1 MQVEADL
8 LRRVSVTERPTT
20 IIVLGIGQLIS
31 TYELNNMASWP
42 YDRHAIIV
50 RSYSDL
56 PTVESQL
63 SNAICASKYMTHS
76 SQVCVRWHRNANQC
90 TKCSVHLWMSPIF
103 TALHGMQ
110 TRSSDEN
117 ICPSVCPS
125 VKRVNCD
132 KTEEQSF
139 NLVFWEKIV
148 WWVRPLLHEILGQPA
163 PVGAKSPILNR

>member
-63 SNAICASKYMTHS
+63 SNAICASKYMTHY

-90 TKCSVHLWMSPIF
+90 TKCSVHLWMLPRC
-103 TALHGMQ
+103 MEC
-110 TRSSDEN
+110 DEN
-117 ICPSVCPS
+117 ICPSV
-125 VKRVNCD
+125 KRANCD
-132 KTEEQSF
+132 KTEKQSF